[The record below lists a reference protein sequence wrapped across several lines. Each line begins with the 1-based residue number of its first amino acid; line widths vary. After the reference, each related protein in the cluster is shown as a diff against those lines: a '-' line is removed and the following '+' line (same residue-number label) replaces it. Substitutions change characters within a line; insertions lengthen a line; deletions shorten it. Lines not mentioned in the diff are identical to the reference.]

1 MARILVAEKIAESA
15 LQRLRDAGHEVD
27 IQVGLSPEEL
37 IESVVG
43 AHAII
48 IRSATTVTAQV
59 INSGKDLVLVGRAG
73 VGLDNV
79 DVMAATEAGVLVA
92 NAPLSNVV
100 SAAEQTL
107 ALILATARN
116 LPQAHSALTQ
126 GRWERSAWSGVELQ
140 GKTLAIVGLG
150 RIGRLVATRAAAFDM
165 RLIGYDPYVTQ
176 ESAAEAGVELVS
188 LDEIAAQAD
197 FLTLHVA
204 KTPDTIDLIDAA
216 FLAKAKAT
224 LRVINVARGGIVNE
238 ADLAE
243 AIASG
248 QIAGAGIDVW
258 ETEPTTESPLFA
270 LPSVVVAPH
279 LGASTAE
286 AQDKAGDAIADQVLA
301 ALSGE
306 PVEFAVNA

>member
-1 MARILVAEKIAESA
+1 MARILVAEKIAEPA
-15 LQRLRDAGHEVD
+15 LQRMRDAGHEVD
-27 IQVGLSPEEL
+27 IQVGLSPEDL
-37 IESVVG
+37 IEAVVG

-79 DVMAATEAGVLVA
+79 DVTAATEAGVLVA

-116 LPQAHSALTQ
+116 LPQAHSALTN

-150 RIGRLVATRAAAFDM
+150 RIGRLVAARAAAFDM

-176 ESAAEAGVELVS
+176 DSVADAGVELVT

-238 ADLAE
+238 ADLAA
-243 AIASG
+243 AISSG

-301 ALSGE
+301 ALAGE

>member
-1 MARILVAEKIAESA
+1 M
-15 LQRLRDAGHEVD
+15 
-27 IQVGLSPEEL
+27 
-37 IESVVG
+37 
-43 AHAII
+43 
-48 IRSATTVTAQV
+48 
-59 INSGKDLVLVGRAG
+59 
-73 VGLDNV
+73 
-79 DVMAATEAGVLVA
+79 
-92 NAPLSNVV
+92 
-100 SAAEQTL
+100 
-107 ALILATARN
+107 
-116 LPQAHSALTQ
+116 
-126 GRWERSAWSGVELQ
+126 
-140 GKTLAIVGLG
+140 
-150 RIGRLVATRAAAFDM
+150 
-165 RLIGYDPYVTQ
+165 
-176 ESAAEAGVELVS
+176 
-188 LDEIAAQAD
+188 
-197 FLTLHVA
+197 A
-204 KTPDTIDLIDAA
+204 KTPDTTNLIDAA

-301 ALSGE
+301 ALSGK

>member
-1 MARILVAEKIAESA
+1 MARILVAEKIAEPG
-15 LQRLRDAGHEVD
+15 LQRMRDAGHEVD

-37 IESVVG
+37 IEAVVG
-43 AHAII
+43 AHALI

-59 INSGKDLVLVGRAG
+59 INSGKDLMLVGRAG

-79 DVMAATEAGVLVA
+79 DVAAATEAGVLVA

-126 GRWERSAWSGVELQ
+126 GRWERSAWTGVELQ

-188 LDEIAAQAD
+188 LDDIAVRAD

-204 KTPDTIDLIDAA
+204 KTPDTVDLIDAA

-286 AQDKAGDAIADQVLA
+286 AQDKAGDAVADQVLA

>member
-1 MARILVAEKIAESA
+1 MARILVAEKIAEPA

-37 IESVVG
+37 IEAVVG

-59 INSGKDLVLVGRAG
+59 ITSGQDLVLVGRAG

-79 DVMAATEAGVLVA
+79 DVAAATEAGVLVA

-116 LPQAHSALTQ
+116 LPQAHSALTN

-165 RLIGYDPYVTQ
+165 RLIGYDPYITQ
-176 ESAAEAGVELVS
+176 DSAADAGVELVS

-204 KTPDTIDLIDAA
+204 KTPDTINLIDAA

>member
-1 MARILVAEKIAESA
+1 MARILVAEKIAEPA
-15 LQRLRDAGHEVD
+15 LQRMRDAGHEVD

-37 IESVVG
+37 IEAVVG
-43 AHAII
+43 AQALI

-79 DVMAATEAGVLVA
+79 DVAAATEAGVLVA

-188 LDEIAAQAD
+188 LDEIAGYQCRPRW
-197 FLTLHVA
+197 HCQ
-204 KTPDTIDLIDAA
+204 
-216 FLAKAKAT
+216 
-224 LRVINVARGGIVNE
+224 RGR
-238 ADLAE
+238 
-243 AIASG
+243 
-248 QIAGAGIDVW
+248 
-258 ETEPTTESPLFA
+258 
-270 LPSVVVAPH
+270 
-279 LGASTAE
+279 LGR
-286 AQDKAGDAIADQVLA
+286 GDRFRSNCGRRHRCL
-301 ALSGE
+301 G
-306 PVEFAVNA
+306 N

>member
-1 MARILVAEKIAESA
+1 MARILVAEKIAEPA
-15 LQRLRDAGHEVD
+15 LQRMRDAGHEVD

-37 IESVVG
+37 IEAVVG
-43 AHAII
+43 AQALI

-79 DVMAATEAGVLVA
+79 DVAAATEAGVLVA

-188 LDEIAAQAD
+188 LDEIAARAD

-204 KTPDTIDLIDAA
+204 KTPDTTNLIDAA

-286 AQDKAGDAIADQVLA
+286 AQDKAGDAIADQFLA
-301 ALSGE
+301 ALSGK

>member
-1 MARILVAEKIAESA
+1 MARILVAEKIAEPA
-15 LQRLRDAGHEVD
+15 LQRMRDAGHEVD

-37 IESVVG
+37 IEAVVG
-43 AHAII
+43 AQALI

-79 DVMAATEAGVLVA
+79 DVAAATEAGVLVA

-188 LDEIAAQAD
+188 LDEIAARAD

-204 KTPDTIDLIDAA
+204 KTPDTTNLIDAA

-301 ALSGE
+301 ALSGK

>member
-1 MARILVAEKIAESA
+1 MARILVAEKIAEPG
-15 LQRLRDAGHEVD
+15 LQRMRDAGHEVD

-37 IESVVG
+37 IEAVVG
-43 AHAII
+43 AHALI

-59 INSGKDLVLVGRAG
+59 INSGKDLMLVGRAG

-79 DVMAATEAGVLVA
+79 DVAAATEAGVLVA

-126 GRWERSAWSGVELQ
+126 GRWERSAWTGVELQ

-188 LDEIAAQAD
+188 LDDIAVRAD

-204 KTPDTIDLIDAA
+204 KTPDTVDLIDAA

-238 ADLAE
+238 AGLAE

-286 AQDKAGDAIADQVLA
+286 AQDKAGDAVADQVLA